1 MKANADRDA
10 AHARHPRRA
19 PAVRYAVA
27 MAAIPAVVV
36 AVAAQPAVI
45 AVTVAVAAV
54 LVASRG
60 RPGGE

>member
-1 MKANADRDA
+1 
-10 AHARHPRRA
+10 
-19 PAVRYAVA
+19 
-27 MAAIPAVVV
+27 MATLPAVVV